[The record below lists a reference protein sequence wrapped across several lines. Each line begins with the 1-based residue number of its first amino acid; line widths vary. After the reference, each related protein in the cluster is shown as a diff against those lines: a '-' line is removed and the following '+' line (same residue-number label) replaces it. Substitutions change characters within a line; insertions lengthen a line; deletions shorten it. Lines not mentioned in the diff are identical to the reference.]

1 MNRPTVAEIN
11 LKALDFNIKKLKE
24 IAKSSKFFPVI
35 KANAYGHGIKEIS
48 KRLENK
54 VNGFCVATSE
64 EAINLRSTTKK
75 SILDLEGPYDSS
87 DLIELIKNKI
97 EFVIH
102 SERQLD
108 FLSKFKKFPSAQTI
122 WIKFDI
128 GLNRLGF
135 SSDEIIQVADEI
147 SKKTNNL
154 VLMSHFSH
162 YQGSSNQLV
171 NFKKVEKKLTSLKIN
186 FKSSLCNSGG
196 MINLPDSQKN
206 IVRPGLCIFGIKSNL
221 KKYND
226 DLKPVMTLKSKF
238 ISIKDISKGEK
249 VGYEGIWTAPK
260 KSKIG
265 ILPIGFGDGYPT
277 NLSNQGKVK
286 IKDKLAPIIGKI
298 SMDMMAI
305 DLSSFRDISYK
316 DEVIIWG
323 ESHEVDKVAKYADN
337 TEYSLLTG
345 LSNRVKKIYKL

>member
-1 MNRPTVAEIN
+1 M
-11 LKALDFNIKKLKE
+11 
-24 IAKSSKFFPVI
+24 KFI
-35 KANAYGHGIKEIS
+35 
-48 KRLENK
+48 
-54 VNGFCVATSE
+54 
-64 EAINLRSTTKK
+64 
-75 SILDLEGPYDSS
+75 
-87 DLIELIKNKI
+87 
-97 EFVIH
+97 
-102 SERQLD
+102 
-108 FLSKFKKFPSAQTI
+108 
-122 WIKFDI
+122 
-128 GLNRLGF
+128 
-135 SSDEIIQVADEI
+135 
-147 SKKTNNL
+147 
-154 VLMSHFSH
+154 
-162 YQGSSNQLV
+162 
-171 NFKKVEKKLTSLKIN
+171 
-186 FKSSLCNSGG
+186 
-196 MINLPDSQKN
+196 
-206 IVRPGLCIFGIKSNL
+206 
-221 KKYND
+221 
-226 DLKPVMTLKSKF
+226 KSKF

-286 IKDKLAPIIGKI
+286 IKNKLAPIIGKI